1 MIITEQ
7 IFTID
12 STISR
17 IFSTLIRGLDRDE
30 GRVVELEEEEEN
42 KNSTTCQYRRET
54 APVRFCPMAAAA
66 AASEGRKRVMTL
78 SGPPL
83 LHLAH
88 PKLFDTVFGSIRTPE
103 ACEASRIT
111 VRRRILILQPSAQY
125 SVQARPRMA
134 AA

>member
-42 KNSTTCQYRRET
+42 KNGTTCQYRRET
-54 APVRFCPMAAAA
+54 APVRVCPMAAAA

-78 SGPPL
+78 SGPPCYTAPIQNFSIPFSVL
-83 LHLAH
+83 FEP
-88 PKLFDTVFGSIRTPE
+88 PKPARQAV
-103 ACEASRIT
+103 SR
-111 VRRRILILQPSAQY
+111 
-125 SVQARPRMA
+125 
-134 AA
+134 